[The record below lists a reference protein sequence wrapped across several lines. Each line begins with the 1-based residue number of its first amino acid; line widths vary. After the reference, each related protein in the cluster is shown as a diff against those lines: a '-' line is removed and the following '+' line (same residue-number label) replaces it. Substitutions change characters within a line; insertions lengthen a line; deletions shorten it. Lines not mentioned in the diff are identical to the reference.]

1 MKTVGIITVHRLPN
15 WGSAMQAYALQK
27 AINSLGYK
35 SQIIDYKYTNPYHW
49 KRGKAKFATPK
60 LKTRIGI

>member
-35 SQIIDYKYTNPYHW
+35 SQIIDYKHIVNIFLRQP
-49 KRGKAKFATPK
+49 F
-60 LKTRIGI
+60 L